1 MGNEQ
6 TLASGGAHRGK
17 IGQRVAYAF
26 GNLGQSAFYNALST
40 YFIVYVTSC
49 PVLRR
54 RKRRRSQTD
63 RRYHQPCRHHPYRG
77 DFH

>member
-26 GNLGQSAFYNALST
+26 GNLG
-40 YFIVYVTSC
+40 
-49 PVLRR
+49 
-54 RKRRRSQTD
+54 
-63 RRYHQPCRHHPYRG
+63 
-77 DFH
+77 